1 MLEVCGT
8 SPRTNA
14 RDQESKIGNK
24 GFTNSSAFKFGSNE
38 DAVYKIGD
46 KYSKV
51 LVKYGKK
58 LAMSLK

>member
-14 RDQESKIGNK
+14 RDQESKIGNS
-24 GFTNSSAFKFGSNE
+24 GFTISRALRFGSNA

-46 KYSKV
+46 K
-51 LVKYGKK
+51 
-58 LAMSLK
+58 